1 MTLFKPPMSVKPANA
16 FMSHSPNDRSIP
28 ARFGKRVED
37 LGIDST
43 LQELQLIEFSL
54 DVSTPGKVLSQ
65 AFENSSELPGVIL
78 LDHGQFVGMI
88 SRRQFLERMSRPYG
102 VELFTRRSIQC
113 LYDFIQAEPLICSGD
128 MLILAAAL
136 KSLERSPESLYEP
149 IVVEVAPQVYRL
161 LGAYQ
166 LIVAQSCIHQYT
178 ANLLGKRTRQL
189 DRANAEITHL
199 NHRLQAE
206 NLRLSAELEVA
217 RQLQTRLLPK
227 PEEFSQ
233 IPGLEIAGFMEPAAE
248 VGGDYYD
255 VLTHHNGRALIAI
268 GDVTGHGI
276 DSGILMLMVQTAVRT
291 LLEHDETDPTQ
302 FLTVLN
308 RTIYKNVQRMNCDKN
323 LSLCIL
329 EYEDGRVYVSGQHEE
344 ILWIRNGRIERLN
357 TLDLGF
363 PIGLEP
369 HIEGWIDRLTIQ
381 LNPGDSLVL
390 FTDGIPEAE
399 NAEKQLYGIDR
410 LCHTI
415 EQNWQSNPSEMI
427 LAIVADW
434 RQYVDRHPVDD
445 DITLVVLKQMGNG

>member
-1 MTLFKPPMSVKPANA
+1 MAPLKRPSVELSRV
-16 FMSHSPNDRSIP
+16 FMSQSPDDRSIL
-28 ARFGKRVED
+28 AQFGKRAED

-43 LQELQLIEFSL
+43 LQELKLVDFSL
-54 DVSTPGKVLSQ
+54 EVSTPGQILGQ
-65 AFENSSELPGVIL
+65 AFDNSSELPGVIL
-78 LDHGQFVGMI
+78 LDRDRFAGMI

-102 VELFTRRSIQC
+102 VELFSRRSIQC
-113 LYDFIQAEPLICSGD
+113 LYDFIQADPLVCSGD
-128 MLILAAAL
+128 TLILTAAL
-136 KSLERSPESLYEP
+136 KSLERSPEALYEP
-149 IVVEVAPQVYRL
+149 IVVEIAPQVYRL

-166 LIVAQSCIHQYT
+166 LLVAQSCIHQYT
-178 ANLLGKRTRQL
+178 AKLLGKRTRQL

-227 PEEFSQ
+227 LEEFGQ

-291 LLEHDETDPTQ
+291 LLEHDETDPTH

-329 EYEDGRVYVSGQHEE
+329 EYENGCIHISGQHEE
-344 ILWIRNGRIERLN
+344 ILWVRNGSIERLN

-369 HIEGWIDRLTIQ
+369 HIDGWIDQLTIQ

-390 FTDGIPEAE
+390 FTDGITEAE
-399 NAEKQLYGIDR
+399 NEAKKLYGIDR
-410 LCHTI
+410 LCQVV
-415 EQNWQSNPSEMI
+415 EQQVQSSPSAI
-427 LAIVADW
+427 VQAIVADW
-434 RQYVDRHPVDD
+434 RQYVGQHPIDD
-445 DITLVVLKQMGNG
+445 DITLVVLKRTIC